1 MSELSMW
8 MFRKVP
14 WGPLEWQDA
23 VVGRAG
29 PRDMLLCW
37 ELAEPESP
45 VLPLVNCRHVDAGQ

>member
-1 MSELSMW
+1 MW